1 MAQVN
6 PIELQKY
13 LKGINYPA
21 GKQDLVQHA
30 QNNGADDDTISMLEQ
45 LPDQQYETAADVSKE
60 IGSVE

>member
-13 LKGINYPA
+13 LKGMNYPA
-21 GKQDLVQHA
+21 GKQDLVNHA

-60 IGSVE
+60 IGNIE